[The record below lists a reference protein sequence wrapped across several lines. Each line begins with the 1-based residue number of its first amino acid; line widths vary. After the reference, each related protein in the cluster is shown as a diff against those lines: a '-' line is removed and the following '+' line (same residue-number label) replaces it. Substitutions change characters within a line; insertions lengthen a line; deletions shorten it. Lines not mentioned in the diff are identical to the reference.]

1 MRHFINKPIENYE
14 GLRIICG
21 ENNAMGLY
29 ATSLFSYFRDRF
41 ENKEFN
47 SNIIEL
53 FQEEHASDKDGVA
66 NSTPPIASS
75 PATSLRQRSQC
86 TSKGGKSPSMMNDLL
101 IVVCEMGFT
110 IMNLT
115 HWMETLF
122 TKVIE
127 VKGYEQ

>member
-29 ATSLFSYFRDRF
+29 ATSLFSYFKDRF

-53 FQEEHASDKDGVA
+53 FQEEHASDKDGAQAREARV
-66 NSTPPIASS
+66 
-75 PATSLRQRSQC
+75 LR
-86 TSKGGKSPSMMNDLL
+86 
-101 IVVCEMGFT
+101 
-110 IMNLT
+110 
-115 HWMETLF
+115 
-122 TKVIE
+122 
-127 VKGYEQ
+127 